1 MGTPSQAIRGLSPPS
16 DECGRP
22 SLKALAQLKEKGC
35 ADKHRHLGRPIH
47 LIGLEFSQKDR
58 NIAAFK
64 VERAA

>member
-1 MGTPSQAIRGLSPPS
+1 M
-16 DECGRP
+16 
-22 SLKALAQLKEKGC
+22 KALAQLKEKGC